1 MRKNLFMVLAV
12 ILSACMFVSC
22 SKDDDAGVA
31 STLTMNGE
39 GIKIK
44 SIEGEYEP
52 TASFRPFS
60 FWVNDATAANGG
72 VYIQGTLSGKLESLV
87 VGEDITSRLSLLLEY
102 NSGDEYVSEDD
113 YRSGKLVLQA
123 LDLSKKVLTLEFS
136 NLKFINNLQKEVVL
150 NGTLTIPYQILE

>member
-44 SIEGEYEP
+44 IGR
-52 TASFRPFS
+52 AH
-60 FWVNDATAANGG
+60 V
-72 VYIQGTLSGKLESLV
+72 
-87 VGEDITSRLSLLLEY
+87 
-102 NSGDEYVSEDD
+102 
-113 YRSGKLVLQA
+113 
-123 LDLSKKVLTLEFS
+123 
-136 NLKFINNLQKEVVL
+136 
-150 NGTLTIPYQILE
+150 